1 MYNDEMQSIDPKTLA
16 LWVRTLRI
24 AGELSQENVAD
35 ASGLPVR
42 TIQRVEAGKPST
54 SETRRSLARGFGF
67 EDWEV
72 FNKAEMG
79 QQFREIIDDLGKASM
94 KQFDEQHPDLVR
106 LKTERAG
113 RGSHLARAVEK
124 ATCYWQHYDDDIAD
138 EAKAGAAMLFD
149 YLREYGDAAE
159 LYSETEKFSVF
170 SDLDSML
177 KDIEANGAAVH
188 LAMRRCAVVGKDWP
202 DKTPHEI
209 VIFYLVVAPA
219 EKSMGEIAVAKA
231 IQFGI

>member
-1 MYNDEMQSIDPKTLA
+1 LECRLADAADEMFDKLVGAMFTRARWRKERQYQAT
-16 LWVRTLRI
+16 
-24 AGELSQENVAD
+24 G
-35 ASGLPVR
+35 
-42 TIQRVEAGKPST
+42 
-54 SETRRSLARGFGF
+54 ETRRSLARGFGF

-72 FNKAEMG
+72 FNRVEMG

-106 LKTERAG
+106 LKMERAG
-113 RGSHLARAVEK
+113 RGSHLARAAEN

-170 SDLDSML
+170 SDLDGML
-177 KDIEANGAAVH
+177 KDIEASGAAVH
-188 LAMRRCAVVGKDWP
+188 FAMRRCAVVGNDWP
-202 DKTPHEI
+202 DETPHAI
-209 VIFYLVVAPA
+209 VIFYLVIAPV
-219 EKSMGEIAVAKA
+219 ENVMGEIAVAKA